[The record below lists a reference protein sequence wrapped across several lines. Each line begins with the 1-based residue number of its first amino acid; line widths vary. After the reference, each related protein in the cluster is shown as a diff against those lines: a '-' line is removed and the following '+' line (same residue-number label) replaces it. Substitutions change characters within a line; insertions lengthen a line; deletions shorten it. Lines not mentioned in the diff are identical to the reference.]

1 MGLFLF
7 GVCPLFYL
15 LSMIIIIEKTAVYQE
30 KEAMLLVHMFQSDIA
45 AIVSE
50 NISDIDVLSLVKSN
64 A

>member
-1 MGLFLF
+1 
-7 GVCPLFYL
+7 
-15 LSMIIIIEKTAVYQE
+15 MIIIIEKTAVYQE
-30 KEAMLLVHMFQSDIA
+30 KEAMLLVHMFQSDIS